1 MLGGPE
7 SLFPTIMY
15 VSRYA
20 RRPTT
25 VISPTFYTKNDR
37 FTKTGSG
44 QTQVGETQKTRP
56 FFLSRYASMYVSH
69 FFLEAVKLCDL
80 TSTMREVRNTPFLRR
95 LYTKKDHFTKTGSGQ
110 T

>member
-1 MLGGPE
+1 
-7 SLFPTIMY
+7 
-15 VSRYA
+15 
-20 RRPTT
+20 
-25 VISPTFYTKNDR
+25 
-37 FTKTGSG
+37 
-44 QTQVGETQKTRP
+44 
-56 FFLSRYASMYVSH
+56 MYVSH